1 MYITPPYESFR
12 FRARPMQQC
21 WMRRQLNKMNSIT
34 DLHPWFINKVECEL
48 ENLRVKKSNTNG
60 EPK

>member
-1 MYITPPYESFR
+1 
-12 FRARPMQQC
+12 MQQC